1 MRPVPREG
9 MLPPSAR
16 IQAMHHPSSHNDT
29 SPTVELFEQY
39 VLPTYGRFPLSLA
52 RGQGSRVWDEDGKE
66 YLDFGA
72 GIAVCSLGHAHPRL
86 SEAIGR
92 QSRVLG
98 HTSNLYYTRPQ
109 GLLAKRIV
117 ELVGQPG
124 RCFFCNSGA
133 EANEAL
139 YKLAR
144 RFGNQTAPGGRAEIV
159 TFLQSFHGRTLAG
172 IAATG
177 QDKVRKGFEPVT
189 PGFVHAV
196 FNDLASVEAVLT
208 ERTAAVLLEPIQG
221 ESGIL
226 PATPDF
232 LRGLRHLCDE
242 RNLLLMF
249 DEVQCGFGR
258 TGDWCGW
265 RSLGAPEVEAD
276 AISWAKGMAGSFPMG
291 AMYARDRAVT
301 LLDGT
306 SARLGDL
313 LGPGSHGTTFG
324 GNPLGCAVA
333 LETFQTIEDEGLLEN
348 ARAIGTRAQEA
359 LRSLHSPLIR
369 EVRGVGLMLGIVLD
383 EEAIGS
389 HPSFQGSTR
398 APALQLTE
406 KLQQAGLIVVPAGT
420 NVIRWLPPLNVTW
433 PEVERAVFMLA
444 GVLDKP

>member
-1 MRPVPREG
+1 
-9 MLPPSAR
+9 
-16 IQAMHHPSSHNDT
+16 MHHPSSSSD
-29 SPTVELFEQY
+29 SLPTVELFDQY
-39 VLPTYGRFPLSLA
+39 VLPTYGRFPLCLA
-52 RGQGSRVWDEDGKE
+52 RGQGSRVWDEQGNE

-86 SEAIGR
+86 GEAVTR
-92 QSRVLG
+92 QAGILG

-144 RFGNQTAPGGRAEIV
+144 RFGNQTMPGGRAEII

-172 IAATG
+172 ISATG
-177 QDKVRKGFEPVT
+177 QDKVRVGFEPVT
-189 PGFVHAV
+189 PGFVHVV
-196 FNDLASVEAVLT
+196 FNDLASVERTVN
-208 ERTAAVLLEPIQG
+208 ERTAAILLEPIQG

-226 PATPDF
+226 PATAGF
-232 LRGLRHLCDE
+232 LRGLRRLCDE
-242 RNLLLMF
+242 RNILLMF

-265 RSLGAPEVEAD
+265 HSLGAPEVEPD
-276 AISWAKGMAGSFPMG
+276 AISWAKGMAGSFPIG

-301 LLDGT
+301 MLDGKPG
-306 SARLGDL
+306 RLGDL

-324 GNPLGCAVA
+324 GNPLGCAAA
-333 LETFQTIEDEGLLEN
+333 LETFQVIEDEGLLEN
-348 ARAIGTRAQEA
+348 ARTIGVRAKEA
-359 LRSLHSPLIR
+359 LRALASPLIR

-383 EEAIGS
+383 EAACAAL
-389 HPSFQGSTR
+389 PAFQNTSR
-398 APALQLTE
+398 APGLQLTD
-406 KLQQAGLIVVPAGT
+406 KLQHAGLIVVPAGT
-420 NVIRWLPPLNVTW
+420 HVIRWLPPLNVTW
-433 PEVERAVFMLA
+433 PEVERAIDILS
-444 GVLDKP
+444 GVLLDLR